1 MHAYVMFLFWFT
13 TEIVSDEQ
21 TNIKTKCSL
30 PDFIQNKF
38 PFFRSILF
46 SSKNASDVFGI
57 IWDILGR
64 SNVFIKLIN
73 LYLYLLHAQLWVSKM
88 NAPRDPGNGHVLF
101 LLFPLT
107 NFYFRPK
114 KKFHNVK
121 VTLSTSDQG
130 TSIRYRFLKN
140 LFI

>member
-1 MHAYVMFLFWFT
+1 MHAYVMFFIFIHNW
-13 TEIVSDEQ
+13 
-21 TNIKTKCSL
+21 NIKTKCSF

-38 PFFRSILF
+38 PFFGLSFF
-46 SSKNASDVFGI
+46 SSKDASDVFGI

-114 KKFHNVK
+114 KKFHNVE
-121 VTLSTSDQG
+121 VTLSPSDQG
-130 TSIRYRFLKN
+130 TSIRYRFLEN